1 MLFFTQVLDREKSD
15 KFSFHILAT
24 DNGSPKLFAFTKMK
38 IKVNDIND
46 RMPEFT
52 KQIYRVNLYSP
63 VFNNTEVATVHATDG
78 DTNVFGSVQYSLQSH
93 TELFKISPKSG
104 QIWTKNAAKIKDR
117 SYSLQVAASDGIF
130 TSTCRVLIDMLPIKK
145 NTFKFS
151 KDVFETSVPENNG
164 FSRLVSILSTV
175 GYDIGECIHFSI
187 ANPMKEFLID
197 ANTGEIKTRY
207 GSEFDRE
214 KQPFYLLI
222 VQARLKRDPSQVA
235 QSIVNVSVSDLNDN
249 EPVFI
254 GKPYYQSVNIETPAG
269 SPLITVQARDADE
282 GSNSEVRYELLP
294 RVCCFPYY

>member
-1 MLFFTQVLDREKSD
+1 MFFYTQVLDREKAD

-24 DNGSPKLFAFTKMK
+24 DNGSPKLFAFTNMK

-78 DTNVFGSVQYSLQSH
+78 DTNVFGSVRYSLLSH

-104 QIWTKNAAKIKDR
+104 QIWTKNAAKITDR

-130 TSTCRVLIDMLPIKK
+130 TSTCRVLIDMLPIKNNK
-145 NTFKFS
+145 FKFS
-151 KDVFETSVPENNG
+151 KDVFETSVRENDG

-197 ANTGEIKTRY
+197 ENTGEIKTRY

-235 QSIVNVSVSDLNDN
+235 QSIVNISVSDLNDN

-269 SPLITVQARDADE
+269 TPLITVQARDADE
-282 GSNSEVRYELLP
+282 GSNSEVRYELLFFLP
-294 RVCCFPYY
+294 VALRI